1 MRTSDSSSN
10 SSDENEESFTYN
22 EQESTVTRSGR
33 TVKIPQNLQDYEI
46 YTAYCLLTK
55 VDQDPKTYKE
65 ASIMLDWQQAIDKEL
80 SSHEKLETWQPAKLP
95 VGQRAIDTR
104 WLFKT
109 KEDGTKKARLDAKG
123 PEDQVQELLRDLRNE
138 FNIKEMTEVKTFLG
152 MEISKN
158 EKGLKI
164 TQTRMITRLLEE
176 FSMIETRNVA
186 TPMEVNFQVKEEE
199 PIINNVPYRRLIC
212 SLMYLSLVSRPDI
225 SYSAAYLSRFLDK
238 PRKST
243 WEAGKRILR
252 YLNHTKEY
260 GLQFK
265 KGNMQE
271 LMALCDADWG
281 GDQET
286 RKSVSGFVC
295 FHAGNPI
302 AWHSRK
308 QTCVA
313 QSSMEAEYISA
324 GIASQELVNLKGI
337 LSEFKIITN
346 MVENAANFT
355 FTYQHQPSIFE
366 IIAQK
371 SLNDTLHP
379 ALQKIALVLS
389 TNAPQKFSWLNDY
402 FEETF
407 LCLNGLLQYYYLAYY
422 DASFSE
428 NFYGLKRV
436 LSNNKNLS
444 KQHREYSLIL
454 LVILPFFKRKLEDK
468 IAFIRI
474 EQAEGCLRNDIEG
487 KLKKVLLFSHS
498 SFEILWGLISIHN
511 YVQYMSNNTQFPT
524 PIFKQMDIKL
534 TYMEQ
539 LDDPGFWTALFKG
552 SLSLS
557 QLSLGLIRNA
567 IATSLEVGAFLLQ
580 FLNTWNA
587 QKSNYNMTDLPTA
600 TIPSVSIPVYL
611 DSLMNYHTT

>member
-1 MRTSDSSSN
+1 MLNNHKNLQKTTENQPEQVICEFPEEDKESAHENEGEMRTSDSSSS

-109 KEDGTKKARLDAKG
+109 KEDGTKKARLVAKG

-138 FNIKEMTEVKTFLG
+138 FNIKEMTVVKTFLG

-212 SLMYLSLVSRPDI
+212 SLMYFSLVSRPDI
-225 SYSAAYLSRFLDK
+225 SYSVAYSSRFLDK

-286 RKSVSGFVC
+286 RKSVSAFVC

-324 GIASQELVNLKGI
+324 DIASQELVNLKGI
-337 LSEFKIITN
+337 LSEFKVCESVVLKIDNLSAISLIKN
-346 MVENAANFT
+346 FENSKRSKHIDIKYHF
-355 FTYQHQPSIFE
+355 IKDLCLRKE
-366 IIAQK
+366 IILQYIPTNENVSDMFTK
-371 SLNDTLHP
+371 PLN
-379 ALQKIALVLS
+379 KE
-389 TNAPQKFSWLNDY
+389 KFSKCRL
-402 FEETF
+402 
-407 LCLNGLLQYYYLAYY
+407 G
-422 DASFSE
+422 
-428 NFYGLKRV
+428 
-436 LSNNKNLS
+436 
-444 KQHREYSLIL
+444 IL
-454 LVILPFFKRKLEDK
+454 
-468 IAFIRI
+468 
-474 EQAEGCLRNDIEG
+474 G
-487 KLKKVLLFSHS
+487 H
-498 SFEILWGLISIHN
+498 
-511 YVQYMSNNTQFPT
+511 
-524 PIFKQMDIKL
+524 
-534 TYMEQ
+534 
-539 LDDPGFWTALFKG
+539 
-552 SLSLS
+552 
-557 QLSLGLIRNA
+557 
-567 IATSLEVGAFLLQ
+567 
-580 FLNTWNA
+580 
-587 QKSNYNMTDLPTA
+587 
-600 TIPSVSIPVYL
+600 
-611 DSLMNYHTT
+611 